1 MAIDTFSLEGGP
13 VQDLSIDNEE
23 NTLFAVL
30 PQRGELAK
38 IDLVSKQVLGRL
50 ELGISSSAVV
60 VMGER

>member
-1 MAIDTFSLEGGP
+1 M
-13 VQDLSIDNEE
+13 QDLSIDNEE